1 MFVFIPFM
9 FAFLLS
15 ALRMQVD
22 SANAALRQVRHTVH
36 LHTCLPP
43 LN

>member
-1 MFVFIPFM
+1 MFVVIPFM

-22 SANAALRQVRHTVH
+22 SANAALRQVRH
-36 LHTCLPP
+36 LQTCPPP